1 MTTKQYSQTAFWVK
15 HIGLALALILVA
27 AVLIYLQ
34 DKGFETGSGTPKEEK
49 SVSRGLSEF
58 YRDFRS
64 SGSTDDESVGNF
76 VVDLPAS
83 EQSLDQQLR
92 KRSATLNPARD
103 NWVGEY
109 KYRSFKAGNTL
120 REVITAYA
128 EKEGMQVVWDLNQD
142 FVIKHHFQLKSTL
155 AGSLSQIAS
164 AVNSNFEGD
173 VHTYICARQRSL
185 VVTETQSD
193 FLKKNCSRV

>member
-1 MTTKQYSQTAFWVK
+1 MATKQYSQTAFWVK

-34 DKGFETGSGTPKEEK
+34 NKGFDTDSGPPKEEK
-49 SVSRGLSEF
+49 SVSKGLSDF
-58 YRDFRS
+58 YSEFRS
-64 SGSTDDESVGNF
+64 SGSAEEELATDF

-83 EQSLDQQLR
+83 GQSLDQQLR
-92 KRSATLNPARD
+92 KRSATLNPAKE
-103 NWVGEY
+103 NWVGEH

-120 REVITAYA
+120 REAITEYA

-142 FVIKHHFQLKSTL
+142 FVIKHHFQLKSTIV
-155 AGSLSQIAS
+155 GSLSQIAS

-173 VHTYICARQRSL
+173 VHTYVCARQRSL
-185 VVTETQSD
+185 VVTDTLTD
-193 FLKKNCSRV
+193 YVRKNCSKV